1 MSAWCRGCRPVLCG
15 VLWGRQVPGVVG
27 TLCCVRTILWQL
39 TQVVQSGEQR
49 RVCCWW
55 VDCHSRVWSDAI
67 LCEARGARGQC
78 GVKHANRATS
88 TQWWLRVVQ
97 HQCIPYQVCRQHTA
111 PWAAAAHSMQA
122 LQPLHLQ

>member
-1 MSAWCRGCRPVLCG
+1 MVPWGRPVLCW

-55 VDCHSRVWSDAI
+55 VDCHSRVWSDAMRHVGHVGSV
-67 LCEARGARGQC
+67 A
-78 GVKHANRATS
+78 
-88 TQWWLRVVQ
+88 
-97 HQCIPYQVCRQHTA
+97 
-111 PWAAAAHSMQA
+111 
-122 LQPLHLQ
+122 